1 MIHGVGGSAG
11 VGVLLLA
18 GTPDRAVAT
27 LALVLFALA
36 TALSMW
42 LLSCGFGYVLTR
54 GPVVRRVLALAPAL
68 GAASLA
74 FGIWYTLGALELVR
88 YTL

>member
-1 MIHGVGGSAG
+1 
-11 VGVLLLA
+11 
-18 GTPDRAVAT
+18 
-27 LALVLFALA
+27 
-36 TALSMW
+36 
-42 LLSCGFGYVLTR
+42 
-54 GPVVRRVLALAPAL
+54 VLALAPAL